1 MTQTLSSNVNSSI
14 PGVAFMDLYL
24 NPYGNISVSYNLQA
38 VLEEC
43 AQAAQTRLGELIY
56 NTNVGI
62 PYEQILWV
70 GAPNIEQFNAALRVA
85 FLSIDQ
91 VTDVISLTMSQS
103 NNTLTYTA
111 VINTTFGTGVV
122 NG

>member
-24 NPYGNISVSYNLQA
+24 DPYGNISVSYDLQA

-91 VTDVISLTMSQS
+91 ITDVISLTMSKS

>member
-24 NPYGNISVSYNLQA
+24 DSYGNISVSYDLQA

-62 PYEQILWV
+62 PYEQVLWI
-70 GAPNIEQFNAALRVA
+70 GTPNIEQFNAALRVA

-103 NNTLTYTA
+103 NNTLSYTA
-111 VINTTFGTGVV
+111 IINTTFGVGVV

>member
-1 MTQTLSSNVNSSI
+1 MTQTLSSNVNGSI
-14 PGVAFMDLYL
+14 PDVAFMDLYL
-24 NPYGNISVSYNLQA
+24 DSYGNISVSYDLQA

-56 NTNVGI
+56 NVNVGI
-62 PYEQILWV
+62 PYEQVLWT
-70 GAPNIEQFNAALRVA
+70 GTPNIEQFNAALRVA

-103 NNTLTYTA
+103 NNTLSYTA
-111 VINTTFGTGVV
+111 TINTTFGVGLV

>member
-24 NPYGNISVSYNLQA
+24 DPYGNISVSYDLQA

-85 FLSIDQ
+85 FLNINQ
-91 VTDVISLTMSQS
+91 VTDVISLTISQT

-111 VINTTFGTGVV
+111 IINTTFGTGIV

>member
-1 MTQTLSSNVNSSI
+1 MTQTLSSNVNGTV
-14 PGVAFMDLYL
+14 PNVAFMDLYL
-24 NPYGNISVSYNLQA
+24 DPYGNISVSYDLQA

-62 PYEQILWV
+62 PYEQVLWV

-91 VTDVISLTMSQS
+91 VTDVISLTMSQT

-111 VINTTFGTGVV
+111 IINTTFGVGAI